1 MSRKSGEIMNENL
14 KIYMGNFW
22 VQNENGTV
30 TLGLTEETLA
40 DFDEILSFDFPE
52 EEQAVEA
59 DEVCGTI
66 ETSDGPIDIYC
77 PISGS
82 VTEVNTTLM
91 DDPSVLMEDP
101 YGEGWLIKFST
112 EDEVIDED
120 EDDDS
125 DEDEES
131 DEDEDD
137 DYDDE

>member
-1 MSRKSGEIMNENL
+1 MSQKSGETMNENL

-22 VQNENGTV
+22 VQNESGIV

-52 EEQAVEA
+52 EQQAVEA

-66 ETSDGPIDIYC
+66 ETNDGPIDIYC

-101 YGEGWLIKFST
+101 YGEGWLIKFTT
-112 EDEVIDED
+112 EDEDLD

-125 DEDEES
+125 DEDDDDLEEE
-131 DEDEDD
+131 EDE

>member
-1 MSRKSGEIMNENL
+1 MNENL

-22 VQNENGTV
+22 VLNESGTL

-52 EEQAVEA
+52 EQQNVEA

-66 ETSDGPIDIYC
+66 ETNDGPIDIYC
-77 PISGS
+77 PVDGT

-101 YGEGWLIKFST
+101 YGEGWLIKFSAE
-112 EDEVIDED
+112 EDYSDDED
-120 EDDDS
+120 EDDDM
-125 DEDEES
+125 DDD
-131 DEDEDD
+131 DEDEDN
-137 DYDDE
+137 DEDMED